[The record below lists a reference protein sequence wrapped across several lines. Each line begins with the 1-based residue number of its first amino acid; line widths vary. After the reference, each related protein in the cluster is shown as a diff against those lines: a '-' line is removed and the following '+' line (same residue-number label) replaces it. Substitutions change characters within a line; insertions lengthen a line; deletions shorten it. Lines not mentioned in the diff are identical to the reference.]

1 MNRKANPR
9 LIAPAN
15 STTIA
20 PKRMLADTT
29 WDQRR
34 KMTAAELIELMG
46 PFHVH
51 HPDFKERPHPLLPT
65 KNFAGVQPVISRSA
79 YSILRQF
86 KALFLRRFQ

>member
-1 MNRKANPR
+1 MNAKPSM
-9 LIAPAN
+9 IAPAN
-15 STTIA
+15 PKIIA

-29 WDQRR
+29 WEQRR

-51 HPDFKERPHPLLPT
+51 HPDFKERQHPLLPM
-65 KNFAGVQPVISRSA
+65 KNLAGVQPVISRSD

-86 KALFLRRFQ
+86 KSLFLRRLQ